1 MNDEKIGSIL
11 RKLPRVEAS
20 EGFTRSVMEGIDGE
34 GRRRGS
40 RVWMVAAALTAAV
53 LGAGGLTVN
62 SLLDREEPEAR
73 EELLA
78 ETEQLER
85 ELAEL
90 RRLTEQLSPEVEL
103 GVRDGQRYVLALE
116 PFHDPTVVTASYEF

>member
-20 EGFTRSVMEGIDGE
+20 EGFTHSVMERVDGE
-34 GRRRGS
+34 GRRRAS
-40 RVWMVAAALTAAV
+40 RVWMVAALIAAV
-53 LGAGGLTVN
+53 LGAGSLTVN
-62 SLLDREEPEAR
+62 SLLDREGPETR

-90 RRLTEQLSPEVEL
+90 RRLTEQLSHEVEL
-103 GVRDGQRYVLALE
+103 GVRDGQRYVLAIE
-116 PFHDPTVVTASYEF
+116 PFHDPNVVMASYEF